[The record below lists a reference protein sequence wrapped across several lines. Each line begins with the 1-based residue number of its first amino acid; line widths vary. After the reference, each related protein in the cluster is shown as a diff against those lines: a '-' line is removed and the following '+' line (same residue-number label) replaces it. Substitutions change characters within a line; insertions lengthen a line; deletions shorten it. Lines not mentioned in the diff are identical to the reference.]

1 MCGYQ
6 QSKYIL
12 ANLRVISLTFHNVGQ
27 SRLAAAEAFL
37 QSKLSAECHNLGLKD
52 WKLQLLKEIF

>member
-1 MCGYQ
+1 M
-6 QSKYIL
+6 
-12 ANLRVISLTFHNVGQ
+12 ISLTFHNVGQ

-52 WKLQLLKEIF
+52 WKQQLLKEIF